1 MRLAT
6 KEKRDYNICM
16 DCLIQ
21 SGGGTG
27 PMKPGNRQM
36 FARCQIL
43 RGKPRKM
50 RRGQA
55 DKTPR
60 GGVIF
65 LKKKKKEAEH
75 G

>member
-1 MRLAT
+1 
-6 KEKRDYNICM
+6 
-16 DCLIQ
+16 
-21 SGGGTG
+21 
-27 PMKPGNRQM
+27 MKPGNRQM

-65 LKKKKKEAEH
+65 LEKKKKEAEH